1 MKFVENIKHAWKW
14 VSMQMM
20 VLALALQTAWEMAPP
35 DFKATLSPTQV
46 YYVTIALLVIGVL
59 GRLVKQT
66 PNDAQ

>member
-1 MKFVENIKHAWKW
+1 MKFVENAKQAWKW

-20 VLALALQTAWEMAPP
+20 VLALALQTVWEMAPA
-35 DFKATLSPTQV
+35 DLKSSLSPTQV